1 MRTGVGQGLAC
12 HFHSVLC
19 TLHGFNV
26 VCAAGLVLR
35 SCEVVLGHRGCNCFA
50 SWEEESLFK
59 FSIRI
64 QLPAGEWH
72 SSSLVSEQVSLKQ
85 MALGGFCSSN
95 SQFCPTQVFQSWQSF
110 GPHGAVVL
118 GETQPHSSTVTLKL
132 TAAQCR
138 LSPPP
143 SATHPMHHLSGCL
156 HSQVWL
162 YGDSSLGFAAGCLSG
177 ARSES

>member
-12 HFHSVLC
+12 HFQPVLC
-19 TLHGFNV
+19 TVHGFNV

-35 SCEVVLGHRGCNCFA
+35 SCEIVLGHRGCQCFA

-72 SSSLVSEQVSLKQ
+72 SAGLVSEQVSLN
-85 MALGGFCSSN
+85 GFGRFLQLKFPVLPGPGLPVLAILWAPWNCSTWRN
-95 SQFCPTQVFQSWQSF
+95 SASLV
-110 GPHGAVVL
+110 H
-118 GETQPHSSTVTLKL
+118 TVTLRL

-143 SATHPMHHLSGCL
+143 SATHPMHHLWGLAPQPGVALWRLQPWICC
-156 HSQVWL
+156 WL
-162 YGDSSLGFAAGCLSG
+162 RLWSKV
-177 ARSES
+177 